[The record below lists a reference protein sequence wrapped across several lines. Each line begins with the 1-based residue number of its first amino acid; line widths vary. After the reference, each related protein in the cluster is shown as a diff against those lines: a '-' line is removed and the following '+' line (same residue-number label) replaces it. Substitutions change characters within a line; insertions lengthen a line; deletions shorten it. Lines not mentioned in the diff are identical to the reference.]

1 MSTYVTNKDI
11 ADILFN
17 VAELLEVD
25 EANRFRV
32 NAYTNAVLTVLNSS
46 EPMAKKITRGG
57 DLSTLPSIGQDISR
71 SIEEIVSTGELT
83 VLEEL
88 EHTLPPQIVELSRV
102 PGLGAK
108 RIKIIQER
116 YGTLTFG
123 VVLNLARQGEQSRL
137 PGIGPKIEN
146 AIVEHF
152 SLAALQSSSSSS
164 RYLNSANKAMPVCR

>member
-25 EANRFRV
+25 EANMFRV
-32 NAYTNAVLTVLNSS
+32 NAYTNAALTVLNCS
-46 EPMAKKITRGG
+46 EPMAKKITRGD

-88 EHTLPPQIVELSRV
+88 EHTLPPQIVELFN
-102 PGLGAK
+102 GGAS
-108 RIKIIQER
+108 IKLFDLSIFKLCQ
-116 YGTLTFG
+116 
-123 VVLNLARQGEQSRL
+123 
-137 PGIGPKIEN
+137 
-146 AIVEHF
+146 
-152 SLAALQSSSSSS
+152 
-164 RYLNSANKAMPVCR
+164 